1 MNDTTRPDL
10 TTFLA
15 SSVHDMKNSIS
26 MMIGTLQEIVSRTD
40 PENDPHYNDMAH
52 MLYETQRIN
61 GNLIQLLTLYKFD
74 NDLYPFSPESVAIA
88 DFAREAQSHI
98 QALLDSK
105 RITFE
110 ADLPPDLYGDF
121 DNDLVTGVIVHAM
134 NNAANYTRDR
144 IRLAVAEVDGELEF
158 RVEDNGRGFPK
169 MMIEEGIAAMRGTD
183 FGTGSTGLGLYFSAV
198 VAKMHRNHSRCGS
211 IRLENGGPLG
221 GGCFVLRLP

>member
-1 MNDTTRPDL
+1 MNDATRPDL
-10 TTFLA
+10 TMFLA

-26 MMIGTLQEIVSRTD
+26 MMIGTLQEIVGKAD
-40 PENDPHYNDMAH
+40 PESHPHYRDMAH

-74 NDLYPFSPESVAIA
+74 NDLYPFSPDSVALA
-88 DFAREAQSHI
+88 DFVREAQSHV
-98 QALLDSK
+98 QTLLDSK
-105 RITFE
+105 QIAFE
-110 ADLPPDLYGDF
+110 ADLAPDLYGEF
-121 DNDLVTGVIVHAM
+121 DQDLVTGVIVHAM

-144 IRLAVAEVDGELEF
+144 IRLAVAEIDGELEF

-169 MMIEEGIAAMRGTD
+169 AMIEEGAAAMRGTD

-198 VAKMHRNHSRCGS
+198 VAKMHRNRNQRGS
-211 IRLENGGPLG
+211 IRLENGGRLG